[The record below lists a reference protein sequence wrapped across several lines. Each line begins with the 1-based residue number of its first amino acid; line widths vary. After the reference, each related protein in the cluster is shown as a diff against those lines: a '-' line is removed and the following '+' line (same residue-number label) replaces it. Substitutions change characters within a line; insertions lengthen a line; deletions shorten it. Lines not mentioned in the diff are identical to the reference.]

1 MAKEH
6 LTLLDPEQ
14 AIVRGRSLAEEPG
27 LGTLT
32 LPGLLQDVTER
43 YSAREALVMHH
54 PDGAVERWSY
64 GDLTNQAMAVAKAL
78 VACGC
83 GKDERIGILMTNRLE
98 WVSGCFGITLAGATV
113 TGLST
118 FSTAAELEHLIS
130 ASGISTLLYE
140 PRVLAKDFTA
150 VLLDLEPQIATAAPG
165 RLASLKFPQ
174 LRRLVTLDGRDA
186 IGAIESWADFLS
198 RGNAVSSALVNARA
212 EGVKPSDPALLF
224 FSSGST
230 GKPKGIL
237 NAHRGVTLQCWRYPA
252 NYNFDHPV
260 RTWSANGLFWSGN
273 FALALGGTL
282 AGGGTLIL
290 QPTFDPAEAI
300 RLMEAERVTLPY
312 CWPHQ
317 WAQLEAEPGWDTA
330 DLSSIHYLDTERN
343 LRRPQKSIATNW
355 LEPRASYGATETF
368 TLSASFASG
377 TPRDL
382 WEGCH
387 GEALPGN
394 TIKIVDPD
402 TGRILRRGETGEI
415 AVKGPTLMLGYIGVP
430 NDEALDDEG
439 FYRSGDGGHID
450 AQGRL
455 FFAGRINDI
464 IKCGG
469 ANVSPVEVDW
479 ALAACPGVKV
489 CKTTGVPH
497 DTLGEMV
504 VSLIVPEAGVS
515 LLQETV
521 IAHLKQQLASY
532 KVPRRILLV
541 SEEDLNLT
549 GTAKIKPAEAR
560 AVALRRMAAL
570 DEQMG
575 KSPE

>member
-1 MAKEH
+1 MGADRSEMP
-6 LTLLDPEQ
+6 DPEL
-14 AIVRGRSLAEEPG
+14 AIVRGRPLEEEEG

-32 LPGLLQDVTER
+32 LPGLLREVTER
-43 YSAREALVMHH
+43 YSSREALVMHH
-54 PDGAVERWSY
+54 PDGTVERWSY
-64 GDLTNQAMAVAKAL
+64 RDLAGEAMAVAKAL
-78 VACGC
+78 AACGL
-83 GKDERIGILMTNRLE
+83 GRNERVGILMTNRME
-98 WVSGCFGITLAGATV
+98 WVSGCFGISLAGGTV

-118 FSTAAELEHLIS
+118 FSTAAELEHLVR
-130 ASGISTLLYE
+130 ASGISILLYE

-150 VLLDLEPQIATAAPG
+150 MLLDLEPQIATAMPG
-165 RLASLKFPQ
+165 GLASLKFPH
-174 LRRLVTLDGRDA
+174 LRRLVALGKDDA
-186 IGAIESWADFLS
+186 TGAIESWAGFLS
-198 RGNAVSSALVNARA
+198 RGKVVSSALINARA
-212 EGVKPSDPALLF
+212 EAVKPSDPALLF

-237 NAHRGVTLQCWRYPA
+237 NANRGVAIQCWRYPG
-252 NYNFDHPV
+252 NYHFDHPV

-282 AGGGTLIL
+282 AGGGTLVL

-300 RLMEAERVTLPY
+300 RLMELERVTLPY

-317 WAQLEAEPGWDTA
+317 WAQLEAEPSWDEA
-330 DLSSIHYLDTERN
+330 DLSSLYYLDTERN
-343 LRRPQKSIATNW
+343 LRRKQKSITTSW

-368 TLSASFASG
+368 TLSASFAVG
-377 TPRDL
+377 TPREM
-382 WEGCH
+382 WEGSH
-387 GEALPGN
+387 GKALPGN

-415 AVKGPTLMLGYIGVP
+415 AVKGPTLMLGYIGIP
-430 NDEALDDEG
+430 NDESLDCEG
-439 FYRSGDGGHID
+439 FYRSGDGGHLD
-450 AQGRL
+450 ERGRL
-455 FFAGRINDI
+455 IFAGRINDI
-464 IKCGG
+464 IKSGG

-479 ALAACPGVKV
+479 ALAACPGVKL

-504 VSLIVPEAGVS
+504 VSLIVPEAGAQLVE
-515 LLQETV
+515 ET
-521 IAHLKQQLASY
+521 AMRHLRQQLASY

-560 AVALRRMAAL
+560 AVAMRRMAAL
-570 DEQMG
+570 EAQMG
-575 KSPE
+575 SYN